1 MPPPKAQTASL
12 LASPDDVEAQFY
24 EAMQQADIAKL
35 MAVWSDDD
43 EVACVHPGGPR
54 IIGAVAIRASFEAIF
69 ANGAVAVAAHGVQR
83 LHTLHSAVHHVVER
97 ITLGAAHDQQH
108 AWVMATNVY
117 LKTAQ
122 GWRLVVHH
130 ASPGSQ
136 QQPAAEPGPAPSTLH

>member
-54 IIGAVAIRASFEAIF
+54 IIGAVAIRASFGAMF

-108 AWVMATNVY
+108 CGRHQRARC
-117 LKTAQ
+117 LDTAD
-122 GWRLVVHH
+122 
-130 ASPGSQ
+130 A
-136 QQPAAEPGPAPSTLH
+136 GPASGHRRRECGPLP

>member
-1 MPPPKAQTASL
+1 MPPPKAQTAAL

-24 EAMQQADIAKL
+24 DAMQQADLGKL

-43 EVACVHPGGPR
+43 EIACVHPGGPR
-54 IIGAVAIRASFEAIF
+54 VSGHAAIRASFEAIF
-69 ANGAVAVAAHGVQR
+69 ATGAVAVSAHSVQR

-97 ITLGAAHDQQH
+97 IALGAAHDERH
-108 AWVMATNVY
+108 AWVMTTNVY

-130 ASPGSQ
+130 ASPGSP
-136 QQPAAEPGPAPSTLH
+136 QQPSEPGPASSTLH